1 MRSSILQ
8 QLKDLKALKDD
19 DVLTENEFSLQKDK
33 LLKEMN
39 SLPVNYGVGVV
50 DSRIICGK

>member
-19 DVLTENEFSLQKDK
+19 DVLTEEEFSLQKDK
-33 LLKEMN
+33 LLKEMD
-39 SLPVNYGVGVV
+39 SL
-50 DSRIICGK
+50 

>member
-39 SLPVNYGVGVV
+39 FL
-50 DSRIICGK
+50 